1 METIEHKMLDL
12 FYAILRSADA
22 EPKSFPHPS
31 VGFSMGMYDEKPPRV
46 IFTQFDPVFIKFTW
60 DGLRPLT
67 FVGFN
72 SMSPIE
78 SLTPLSSSYPGAW
91 KYLAVIATGATAA
104 DVIAEIELIAGV
116 GW

>member
-1 METIEHKMLDL
+1 MIDL
-12 FYAILRSADA
+12 LNAILRSADA
-22 EPKSFPHPS
+22 KPTAFPHPS

-46 IFTQFDPVFIKFTW
+46 IFTKFDPVFIKFTW

-72 SMSPIE
+72 SMSQIE
-78 SLTPLSSSYPGAW
+78 SLTPLSGSYPGAW
-91 KYLAVIATGATAA
+91 KYLAAIKPGATAA

-116 GW
+116 GPVKM